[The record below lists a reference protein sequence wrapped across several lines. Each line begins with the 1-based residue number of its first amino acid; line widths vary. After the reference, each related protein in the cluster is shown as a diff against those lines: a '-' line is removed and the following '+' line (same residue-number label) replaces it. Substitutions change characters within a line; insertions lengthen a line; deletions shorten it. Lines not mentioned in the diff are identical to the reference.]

1 MKLIDQGVIITQKI
15 QIKQWLQKHTQ
26 VHPHFNETQQMKL
39 QQFLQN

>member
-15 QIKQWLQKHTQ
+15 QIKQWLQKHTGNTPTLMR
-26 VHPHFNETQQMKL
+26 HNNMKL